1 VTVIKRHKQYFAGGL
16 TFLFPFFLMGC
27 GSAAIQEKAK
37 HDSAQFCE
45 TKMPGRIA
53 GINNPSEIKTVG
65 SSTEGMKW
73 IPAGEFL
80 LGAADE
86 DGRPDEYPRHMVKI
100 TGFWMD
106 ETEVTNAQF
115 LKFVDATGYVTTAEQ
130 AVNWEEIKKQ
140 LPAGTPKPADSLLA
154 ASSLVFSS
162 PSKQVDLNDV
172 SQWWKWVKGADW
184 KHPQGPGSDITGKDD
199 FPVIHISWDDAQAYC
214 KWAGKRLP
222 TEAEWEFAARG
233 GLLSATYTWGDEP
246 VEIAK
251 PKANTWQGQ
260 FPVKNTGRDG
270 FNRLAPVKSFAA
282 NGYGLYEMAGNV
294 WEWCADWYRPDYY
307 ESIKNNT
314 TQDPQGPSSGYDPME
329 PTVPKRVIRGGSF
342 LCHDSYCKGYRV
354 SSRMKTSP
362 DTGLEHTGF
371 RCVKN

>member
-1 VTVIKRHKQYFAGGL
+1 MAVIKGRKNKIPAGI

-27 GSAAIQEKAK
+27 GSAGIQEKAK

-53 GINNPSEIKTVG
+53 GINNHSEIKTAG

-73 IPAGEFL
+73 IPAGELL

-86 DGRPDEYPRHMVKI
+86 DGRPDEYPRHMVKL

-115 LKFVDATGYVTTAEQ
+115 SKFVDATGYITTAEK

-214 KWAGKRLP
+214 KWSGKRLP

-233 GLLSATYTWGDEP
+233 GLLNAVYTWGNEP
-246 VEIAK
+246 IESTK
-251 PKANTWQGQ
+251 RRTNTWQGD
-260 FPVKNTGRDG
+260 FPIKNTAKDG
-270 FNRLAPVKSFAA
+270 FARSAPVRSFAS
-282 NGYGLYEMAGNV
+282 NGYGLYDMAGNV

-307 ESIKNNT
+307 ESIKNKT

>member
-1 VTVIKRHKQYFAGGL
+1 MA
-16 TFLFPFFLMGC
+16 C
-27 GSAAIQEKAK
+27 GTAANPEGAK
-37 HDSAQFCE
+37 HDSTQFCE
-45 TKMPGRIA
+45 AKMPGRIA
-53 GINNPSEIKTVG
+53 GINNPAEIKTAG

-80 LGAADE
+80 LGATDE
-86 DGRPDEYPRHMVKI
+86 DGRPDESPRHIVKI

-115 LKFVDATGYVTTAEQ
+115 SKFVDATGYITTAEK
-130 AVNWEEIKKQ
+130 AVNWEDIKKQ

-184 KHPQGPGSDITGKDD
+184 KHPQGPGTDIKGKDN

-214 KWAGKRLP
+214 RWSGKRLP
-222 TEAEWEFAARG
+222 TEAEWEIGARG
-233 GLLSATYTWGDEP
+233 GLLNSIYTWGDEP
-246 VEIAK
+246 IETAK
-251 PKANTWQGQ
+251 PKANTWQGE
-260 FPVKNTGRDG
+260 FPVKNTGKDG

-282 NGYGLYEMAGNV
+282 NGYGLYDMAGNV

-307 ESIKNNT
+307 ETIKTGT

-329 PTVPKRVIRGGSF
+329 PTVQKRVIRGGSF
-342 LCHDSYCKGYRV
+342 LCHDSYCKGYRL

-362 DTGLEHTGF
+362 DTGLEHKGF